1 MSQNLMSVSSL
12 NTKIKSLLEATF
24 MHIMV
29 EGEIAQATYASS
41 GHLYFTIKDDNS
53 TLKCVMWRS
62 SVKKLKF
69 DLRQGEHIVIEGSIG
84 VYTPRGEYQ
93 FIATHIEP
101 YGKGALALAYEQLK
115 AKLKAKGY
123 FEESRKKPL
132 PSYPRKI
139 TIITAASSAALQ
151 DMLKVAQKR
160 WPDLEITVIDVLVQG
175 ASASGEIARAIRY
188 ADSMDGDCII
198 IGRGGGSSEDLWA
211 FNEEIVADAIY
222 EADTPVVSAVGHE
235 VDILISDLVADLRA
249 PTPSAAMEMLL
260 PDRDEMLYALDER
273 VQQYKRRIS
282 HILDQH
288 SQQIRSL
295 YAELSRFSLGNRLEM
310 LQRQFEGLASD
321 LDQTMQYRLSQFEAL
336 TLPIDKQLADTID
349 FVLRNKAGS
358 LGNVFS
364 RFELSDPSKQSR
376 EAWAQLN
383 REGKKV
389 SLDDIE
395 CGDIFDLVNDRMK
408 VRVKALEKYI
418 LGDSGG

>member
-1 MSQNLMSVSSL
+1 MLTVSSL

-29 EGEIAQATYASS
+29 EGEIAQVTYASS
-41 GHLYFTIKDDNS
+41 GHLYFSIKDDNS
-53 TLKCVMWRS
+53 TLKCVMWKS
-62 SVKKLKF
+62 SASRLKF
-69 DLRQGEHIVIEGSIG
+69 TLCKGEHIVIEGSVG

-101 YGKGALALAYEQLK
+101 YGRGALAVAFEQLK
-115 AKLKAKGY
+115 AKLKNKGY
-123 FEESRKKPL
+123 FDADTKKPL
-132 PSYPRKI
+132 PKTPVKI
-139 TIITAASSAALQ
+139 AIVTAANSAALQ

-160 WPDLEITVIDVLVQG
+160 WSAVEITVIDVLVQG
-175 ASASGEIARAIRY
+175 ERAAGEIARAIAY
-188 ADSMDGDCII
+188 ADGLDVDIVV

-260 PDRDEMLYALDER
+260 PDRDEMLYTLDER
-273 VQQYKRRIS
+273 VEQYKRRMS
-282 HILDQH
+282 HILDQR
-288 SQQIRSL
+288 SEQIGSF

-321 LDQTMQYRLSQFEAL
+321 LDQTMQYRLSQFEVL
-336 TLPIDKQLADTID
+336 TLPIHQQLADTMD
-349 FVLRNKAGS
+349 FVLRNKARS
-358 LGNVFS
+358 LGNVLS

-408 VRVKALEKYI
+408 VKVKALEKKK
-418 LGDSGG
+418 L